1 MSISEHKH
9 MPEPVRRME
18 VFTGAGR
25 RRSWSAAEKA
35 AIIAE
40 SYSAGDTVCS
50 VARRHGLTPQQLFTW
65 RRLARQPA
73 LSPVTMFVPAVVDR
87 VEPEPTVL
95 IKAPRRVRRR
105 AHVDGIELEI
115 AGVEVRIGSR
125 LCGNG
130 LRLWS
135 QPIPHSAP
143 LL

>member
-1 MSISEHKH
+1 
-9 MPEPVRRME
+9 
-18 VFTGAGR
+18 
-25 RRSWSAAEKA
+25 
-35 AIIAE
+35 
-40 SYSAGDTVCS
+40 
-50 VARRHGLTPQQLFTW
+50 LFTW
-65 RRLARQPA
+65 RRLARQAA
-73 LSPVTMFVPAVVDR
+73 LSPATMFVPAVVDR
-87 VEPEPTVL
+87 VEPKPALL